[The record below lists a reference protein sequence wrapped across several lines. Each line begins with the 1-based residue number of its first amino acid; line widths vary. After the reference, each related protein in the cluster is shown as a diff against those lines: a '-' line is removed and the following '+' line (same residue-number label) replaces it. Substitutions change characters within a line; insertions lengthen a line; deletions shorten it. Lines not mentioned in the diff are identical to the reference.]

1 MAQAEW
7 GGYLNYKAKHKDIE
21 SVLKGSF
28 VPVNYFS
35 VTGGAKRIIDLTTTD
50 DISLVSEFEQARS
63 FKNII
68 FYLAPGSNFEW
79 LDFTEAS
86 IHQLPVSIV
95 FFVGG
100 HIGQT
105 VTHQFTLICRN
116 AAILEP
122 PAEKTDSQK
131 GGKVLKLNLALP
143 ETKLVHGAPQGDTV
157 VEDEW

>member
-7 GGYLNYKAKHKDIE
+7 GGYLNYKAKHKDID
-21 SVLKGSF
+21 SVLKGNF
-28 VPVNYFS
+28 VQVNYFS
-35 VTGGAKRIIDLTTTD
+35 VKGGAKRIIDLTATD

-68 FYLAPGSNFEW
+68 FYLSPGSNFEW

-86 IHQLPVSIV
+86 IHGLPVSIV

-105 VTHQFTLICRN
+105 VTHQFTLTCRN
-116 AAILEP
+116 AGITEP
-122 PAEKTDSQK
+122 PVKKTDSQK
-131 GGKVLKLNLALP
+131 GIQVLKLSLSLP
-143 ETKLVHGAPQGDTV
+143 DTKLVHGSPQGEEM
-157 VEDEW
+157 VEEDW